1 MQDCKNTYLVN
12 PVILKFYLFFI
23 KVFMLHQE
31 LTKKIIGCAFTV
43 HNTLGA
49 GFLEKVYE
57 QALMLELK
65 VSGLVVESH
74 VPLSVIYRDQIIG
87 EYFADLIVE
96 DRVICELKAVDVL
109 KKAHEVQLVN
119 YLVTT
124 GMDVGVL
131 INFGDSVTV
140 RRKYREYKKQSD

>member
-1 MQDCKNTYLVN
+1 
-12 PVILKFYLFFI
+12 
-23 KVFMLHQE
+23 MLHQE
-31 LTKKIIGCAFTV
+31 LTKTIIACAYTV

-65 VSGLVVESH
+65 ASGLVVESQ
-74 VPLSVIYRDQIIG
+74 VPLSVTYRDHIVG
-87 EYFADLIVE
+87 EYYADLIVE
-96 DRVICELKAVDVL
+96 GKVICELKAVDVL

-119 YLVTT
+119 YLVAT
-124 GMDVGVL
+124 GIDVGVL

-140 RRKYREYKKQSD
+140 KRKYRDYQRERT